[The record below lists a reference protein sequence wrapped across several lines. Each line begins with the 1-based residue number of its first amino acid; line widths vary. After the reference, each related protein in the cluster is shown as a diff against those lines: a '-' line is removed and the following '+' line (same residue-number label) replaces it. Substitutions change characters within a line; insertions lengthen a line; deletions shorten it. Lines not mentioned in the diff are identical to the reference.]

1 LRHFERK
8 SLASTHASTRIV
20 KKFVPT
26 RFARRASDNDDDFG
40 ARETRLPVMDGIP
53 PVPFSGL
60 PDEASELQKPPSMS
74 GVVYLTRGVSPGF
87 AAAQRMEDD
96 GTLDAALARKEHE
109 AFVALLRDKG
119 GPSATVVDIPA
130 DPHQPD
136 CVFVEDTLVALPGR
150 GVLRCAPHDSR
161 AGEVPP
167 VADAAASVSFE
178 LPAGRVHV
186 DGEALASN
194 GERIEGGDVLYVR
207 GGDDVYHHYFVGVGN
222 RSNSKGA
229 DALRRALKA
238 SAARAR
244 AAKPNADA
252 SKNSRAETDDSA
264 LFRVHE
270 IDMSLDKTWLHLKS
284 ALTWA
289 PYVGFVVSSTECP
302 LFRAVRDCLQSHEAT
317 SVNKIKSDPVVV
329 ERARQGAANVL
340 VLPGGVVFCHPAAA
354 AEVKK
359 AGGKQIEVVA
369 VEQPELGRADGAL
382 TCGVLVLD
390 PFFEWGS
397 FS

>member
-1 LRHFERK
+1 MRHFERK

-96 GTLDAALARKEHE
+96 GTLDSSLARKEHE

-244 AAKPNADA
+244 AAKTNADA
-252 SKNSRAETDDSA
+252 SKNSGAETDDSA

>member
-1 LRHFERK
+1 
-8 SLASTHASTRIV
+8 
-20 KKFVPT
+20 
-26 RFARRASDNDDDFG
+26 
-40 ARETRLPVMDGIP
+40 MDGIP

-87 AAAQRMEDD
+87 AAAQRLDD
-96 GTLDAALARKEHE
+96 EGTLDAALAQREHDV
-109 AFVALLRDKG
+109 FVRALRTRG
-119 GPSATVVDIPA
+119 GPFASVVEIAA

-136 CVFVEDTLVALPGR
+136 CVFVEDALVALPGR

-161 AGEVPP
+161 AGEVEP
-167 VADAAASVSFE
+167 VVRAAASVSFE
-178 LPAGRVHV
+178 FPPGAVAV
-186 DGEALASN
+186 DGEARAEE

-207 GGDDVYHHYFVGVGN
+207 GGDDVYHHYFVGDGN

-229 DALRRALKA
+229 DALRRALAA
-238 SAARAR
+238 SASRAR
-244 AAKPNADA
+244 AAKTNADS
-252 SKNSRAETDDSA
+252 SKNSGAETDDSA

-302 LFRAVRDCLQSHEAT
+302 LFRACRDALKTHEAT

-329 ERARQGAANVL
+329 HRARQGAANVL
-340 VLPGGVVFCHPAAA
+340 VVPGGVVFCHPAAA

>member
-1 LRHFERK
+1 V
-8 SLASTHASTRIV
+8 ASTRFD
-20 KKFVPT
+20 KNFVPT
-26 RFARRASDNDDDFG
+26 RFARPASDDDDDFG

-96 GTLDAALARKEHE
+96 GTLDAALAHEEHE

-178 LPAGRVHV
+178 FPAGRVHV

>member
-1 LRHFERK
+1 
-8 SLASTHASTRIV
+8 
-20 KKFVPT
+20 
-26 RFARRASDNDDDFG
+26 
-40 ARETRLPVMDGIP
+40 MDGIP

-96 GTLDAALARKEHE
+96 GSLDAALAQKEHE
-109 AFVALLRDKG
+109 AFVALLRERG
-119 GPSATVVDIPA
+119 GPLATVVEIPA
-130 DPHQPD
+130 DPDQPD

-161 AGEVPP
+161 AGEVPA
-167 VADAAASVSFE
+167 VENAAVSVSFE
-178 LPAGRVHV
+178 FPAGRVVV
-186 DGEALASN
+186 DGEARAEE

-229 DALRRALKA
+229 DALRRALATSA
-238 SAARAR
+238 SRAR
-244 AAKPNADA
+244 AAKNDA
-252 SKNSRAETDDSA
+252 SDSGDDTA

-289 PYVGFVVSSTECP
+289 PYVGFVVSSKECP
-302 LFRAVRDCLQSHEAT
+302 LFRACRDALRSHEAT
-317 SVNKIKSDPVVV
+317 SVNKIDGDPVVV
-329 ERARQGAANVL
+329 PRARQGAANVL
-340 VLPGGVVFCHPAAA
+340 TVPGGVVFCHPAAA

-359 AGGKQIEVVA
+359 AGGAQIEVVP
-369 VEQPELGRADGAL
+369 VEQPELARADGAL